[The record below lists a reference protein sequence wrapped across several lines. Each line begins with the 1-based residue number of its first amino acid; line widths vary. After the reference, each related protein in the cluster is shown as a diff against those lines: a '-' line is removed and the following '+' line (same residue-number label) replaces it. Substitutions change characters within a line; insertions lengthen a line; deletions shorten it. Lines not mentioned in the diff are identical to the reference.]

1 MKNDDVIDELL
12 ALDRVI
18 LAREHPRLENAL
30 VRAASAGRLV
40 RPLPGVF
47 ADPGNAHQLVTK
59 VAAVSRWD
67 PNAVIRGR
75 AAAALS
81 YWPEID
87 VSTVEVASPDA
98 ARTATGLHLP
108 AATDPS
114 RARTAPRALRRHHA
128 PAHRD
133 GAVDPRRTPTPSTW
147 RCGGRRPTSPACST
161 PSSRPASGAATPTR
175 WRVLLDSRAEPWSKA
190 ERLAHRLYRD
200 AGITGW
206 VGNLKIWVPQQWATY
221 YLDIAFERQRLAC
234 EVDGREF
241 HDTDDAF
248 ETDRERQNIIVLTGW
263 TVLRFTWT
271 MLTEQPDHVVWGD
284 TAGAGDARG
293 QARLS
298 RVGCSATRRGWPREW
313 QLPVTKKSPTP
324 TQRALKYF
332 ASGWCTISASVDCSG
347 CSCSSSDSS
356 TPIRSGF
363 SRSTSLARSS
373 RSGQAG

>member
-1 MKNDDVIDELL
+1 MKNDDIIDELL

-47 ADPGNAHQLVTK
+47 ADPGNADQLLTK

-81 YWPEID
+81 YWPELE
-87 VSTVEVASPDA
+87 VPTVEVASPTRHQPQPGFTFQRRRIPPELLQRREPFA
-98 ARTATGLHLP
+98 FTTPPLTAMELSTMADTEPIDL
-108 AATDPS
+108 
-114 RARTAPRALRRHHA
+114 ALRRRAADLASLQHA
-128 PAHRD
+128 LEQTSK
-133 GAVDPRRTPTPSTW
+133 RRGNTE
-147 RCGGRRPTSPACST
+147 
-161 PSSRPASGAATPTR
+161 R

-248 ETDRERQNIIVLTGW
+248 ETDRERQNVIVLTGW
-263 TVLRFTWT
+263 TVLRFTWK
-271 MLTEQPDHVVWGD
+271 MLTEQPDHVVWVTREALAILEGKAPVASRLRRD
-284 TAGAGDARG
+284 TPWTTA
-293 QARLS
+293 
-298 RVGCSATRRGWPREW
+298 
-313 QLPVTKKSPTP
+313 
-324 TQRALKYF
+324 
-332 ASGWCTISASVDCSG
+332 
-347 CSCSSSDSS
+347 
-356 TPIRSGF
+356 
-363 SRSTSLARSS
+363 
-373 RSGQAG
+373 